1 MEKDSEFKFS
11 ETEEIVHFLF
21 TTTID
26 SAVKESVILKKDLLQ
41 SASEEVGKNRIGGV
55 KVNYLE
61 LATGSSA
68 KISTP
73 HRNVQNIE
81 VTPRKSSRIAVLSK
95 PVISEIQKTLNGK
108 GLKFSGKYEK
118 EPKEIKIQELFEA
131 NNIINVNKVVENSK
145 KAVPRNN
152 SRKKVA
158 IEEFIEQPTTGS
170 DDTAEDM
177 IKKPTKKGSKI
188 TVRKTVE
195 KTLDET
201 IEVHSEVKSRRG
213 KKLHDKVET
222 QSRNGCIEINEV
234 EKSINVVLT
243 DGTVIVSAEASLL
256 MEEQS
261 VVIVELKK
269 KDVAEPVQKLCKT
282 ARKATEILSK
292 TTDVFATPVKRGRK
306 KALAIETDAKVIEK
320 ISVIT
325 DKLSKETPKRGR
337 NKMVKTVE
345 NKSIQPEVP
354 LINEAQTEANDD
366 DIASETP
373 RRGRRKLVRNVKKT
387 DLVVT
392 KREETL
398 VGKIQIK
405 EKIAEQDPVING
417 LCSETP
423 KRGRKQTV
431 KNAETRSVVVE
442 LKQKEATVDESQ
454 IVENFAKQEPM
465 TTDKLST
472 ETPKSGR
479 KKNVKNKSVITNNKH
494 LDEPQNSTVKESQN
508 IVAAQREF
516 ASTDKLCW
524 ETPFK
529 GIKKIAKN
537 VANKKRDLV
546 EVELK
551 EEDVSVENLQ
561 MAKKEVNKSSANK
574 NLGRETPLRARKKA
588 DKKADTK
595 PVISKKIGKSET
607 KPEQNDETIKTD
619 EKAATVSRASK
630 KRKSEPEVNSSGNE
644 TSITTDLIPKRRL
657 RGTAVK
663 DVVETPQMKDYQETK
678 AKDVTI
684 DTETVEAN
692 SRKRK
697 IKPLAE
703 EANII
708 TIGKKSRA
716 KASIE
721 LIEELS
727 ADESMV
733 QKKDNPEP
741 KPSRAKRFIVST
753 EVKRSTRR
761 KN

>member
-1 MEKDSEFKFS
+1 MEKDKEFKFA
-11 ETEEIVHFLF
+11 ETEEIVHFSF

-108 GLKFSGKYEK
+108 YKK

-131 NNIINVNKVVENSK
+131 NNIKNVNKVVENSK

-170 DDTAEDM
+170 DDTAEEV

-201 IEVHSEVKSRRG
+201 IETDKIKVHSEVKSRRG

-222 QSRNGCIEINEV
+222 QSRNGHIEINEV
-234 EKSINVVLT
+234 EKPINVVLT

-261 VVIVELKK
+261 VVIVELEEE
-269 KDVAEPVQKLCKT
+269 DVAEPVRKLCKA
-282 ARKATEILSK
+282 ARKATEIISN

-320 ISVIT
+320 ISVTTESIV
-325 DKLSKETPKRGR
+325 SKETPKRGR
-337 NKMVKTVE
+337 KKMVKTVE
-345 NKSIQPEVP
+345 NKSIQSEVP

-373 RRGRRKLVRNVKKT
+373 RRGRRKLVKNEKKT

-392 KREETL
+392 EREETL
-398 VGKIQIK
+398 VGELQIK
-405 EKIAEQDPVING
+405 EKIAEQDPVINE

-454 IVENFAKQEPM
+454 IEENLAKQEPM
-465 TTDKLST
+465 TTDKIST
-472 ETPKSGR
+472 ETPISGR
-479 KKNVKNKSVITNNKH
+479 KKNVKNKSVITNK
-494 LDEPQNSTVKESQN
+494 PQNSTVIESQN
-508 IVAAQREF
+508 IEVAQREF

-524 ETPFK
+524 ETTFK

-537 VANKKRDLV
+537 VAIKKRDLV
-546 EVELK
+546 EVELQ
-551 EEDVSVENLQ
+551 EEDVSVENLR
-561 MAKKEVNKSSANK
+561 MAKKEANKSSANK
-574 NLGRETPLRARKKA
+574 NLGRESPLRARKMA
-588 DKKADTK
+588 DKKTDTK

-607 KPEQNDETIKTD
+607 KPEQKDETIKTD
-619 EKAATVSRASK
+619 EKPATVSRATK

-663 DVVETPQMKDYQETK
+663 DVVETPQIKDYQETE

-697 IKPLAE
+697 IKPVAK

-716 KASIE
+716 KASIKV
-721 LIEELS
+721 IEELS

-741 KPSRAKRFIVST
+741 KPSRAKTFIVST